1 MGAKPLKVPHIGQ
14 VTAGDLNTQ
23 SSALLK
29 GASNRVKIDTGQTQ
43 QDELQKY
50 VSLFQTNHNTTSNY
64 GLSDATTAAAADAA
78 AADAAAPKR
87 PIPNALQSIQ
97 ATVSLKR
104 KTPTA
109 KHAENDTD

>member
-64 GLSDATTAAAADAA
+64 GLSDATTAADAA
-78 AADAAAPKR
+78 AAAAPKR